1 MRKKNIFLAV
11 VLSAAI
17 VSSSVTPAFAESL
30 SDGETAVMEMTEDPQ
45 TEQMDVMQE
54 EIQEAE
60 QNPVLTESPEELP
73 IEETEELPMEGTE
86 ELPMEETEESPQ
98 EEIGELENEADALLE
113 APEMTEENPETEEY
127 RKEMIAQTSAPAET
141 AGSTEMAVG
150 YGMRTAEKVYYNAY
164 DLYDNNDKFIGIQID
179 QFSKPGEQTKDHI
192 ISYIWSREDEAW
204 AILEYSDAEGGLLPV
219 EITGTYYFNIWTDM
233 YWLLSGQGYDAYP
246 CMGYQLDTTKAVWD
260 YTYTANDV
268 KKDIQHK
275 EWGNT
280 LDAPDA
286 FYKGARAD
294 RSKHAGLR
302 PISGN
307 TYYLMKDGTM
317 VRNKKMTVN
326 GKVYLFGKDC
336 KCYKSYVPVE
346 EKWIKKPDGYYWQ
359 QDDGTIL
366 REGGWQTLGGSKY
379 FLAYKSGRRKT
390 GWQTW
395 KGNTYYMAPATGR
408 LVTGLKTIEG
418 NTYFLQFKTGE
429 MVKGWKTIGKDRYYF
444 NEKTGIMKR
453 GMLTLNGKKYYFD
466 KGKNVDGK
474 QHFGWKSISGKAYFF
489 DRKTGVM
496 KQNTWIID
504 GKDKYYANKN
514 GSRFSGIR
522 SIKGKN
528 YYFHTDGKLVTN
540 KKGYKING
548 KKYNIDKNG
557 VLTLIK

>member
-11 VLSAAI
+11 VLSAAM

-30 SDGETAVMEMTEDPQ
+30 TDGETAAMET
-45 TEQMDVMQE
+45 
-54 EIQEAE
+54 A
-60 QNPVLTESPEELP
+60 
-73 IEETEELPMEGTE
+73 EETETE
-86 ELPMEETEESPQ
+86 PMEEP
-98 EEIGELENEADALLE
+98 GELEDEEDVLLE
-113 APEMTEENPETEEY
+113 APEVTEENSGTEEY
-127 RKEMIAQTSAPAET
+127 TKELIAQTSAPAET
-141 AGSTEMAVG
+141 AADISFYSVKAPETL
-150 YGMRTAEKVYYNAY
+150 YYNAFE
-164 DLYDNNDKFIGIQID
+164 LYDENDRFMGVEID
-179 QFSKPGEQTKDHI
+179 QYTSKNPSWQTHWRT
-192 ISYIWSREDEAW
+192 YRW
-204 AILEYSDAEGGLLPV
+204 YSDTDTWGVYKYSEEVHDLTEAYL
-219 EITGTYYFNIWTDM
+219 EITDYYNIWADM
-233 YWLLSGQGYDAYP
+233 YWILQSFGGEVRAVT
-246 CMGYQLDTTKAVWD
+246 GYQLNTSKAVWD

-268 KKDIQHK
+268 KKDMQHK
-275 EWGNT
+275 EWSNT
-280 LDAPDA
+280 LNVPDA
-286 FYKGARAD
+286 FYKGACAD
-294 RSKHAGLR
+294 LSKHAGLR
-302 PISGN
+302 PIKGN

-317 VRNKKMTVN
+317 VRNKKVIVN
-326 GKVYLFGKDC
+326 GKAYLFGDDC

-366 REGGWQTLGGSKY
+366 REGGWQTLGGSRY

-395 KGNTYYMAPATGR
+395 KGNKYYMAPATGR

-418 NTYFLQFKTGE
+418 NTYFLQYKTGE
-429 MVKGWKTIGKDRYYF
+429 MVKGWKTLGKDRYYF
-444 NEKTGIMKR
+444 NEQTGIMKR
-453 GMLTLNGKKYYFD
+453 GMLTLNGKKYYFN
-466 KGKNVDGK
+466 KDGK

-504 GKDKYYANKN
+504 GNYKYYANKD

-528 YYFHTDGKLVTN
+528 YYFQTDGKLVTN

-557 VLTLIK
+557 VLTPVK